1 MEHRSVY
8 AKSVF
13 NNSKLV
19 ENPGYQF
26 SIQVLNDSKDDVI
39 GMHRCNVPFKA
50 HGVTLQ
56 TPTHNRIT
64 IRTVHTFSSVQAVTD
79 TRNLLHERFV
89 SMKQF
94 TSEDSRII
102 YDLFMGGQA
111 NQHWAAIK
119 IDRIIQMQDLNQA
132 GSLYVT
138 DLDLMLYSK
147 DYKDKLIHP
156 YSEFANSAQEGEGVA
171 KQHPYTAGIVIQ
183 LVDNDDKIA
192 KRYIYLANQIVEVPI
207 IQDKSRQSGVY
218 VHLIDKGL
226 SECTRH
232 ELSDMESIG
241 LYPTIEEAETNGK
254 PELVHQKAV
263 TMLKQQ
269 LETKKIENDQ
279 ARVEYEARI
288 SQLKQDQEEYLRN
301 LERDRHK
308 TKDEYEERSYRRKD
322 EHEALKVGASIL
334 AIVLSIVA
342 IAKKA

>member
-1 MEHRSVY
+1 MEHRSIY
-8 AKSVF
+8 AKSMF
-13 NNSKLV
+13 NGSKLV

-26 SIQVLNDSKDDVI
+26 SIQVLNDSKDDVVA
-39 GMHRCNVPFKA
+39 MHRCNIPFKA
-50 HGVTLQ
+50 HGVSLQ

-64 IRTVHTFSSVQAVTD
+64 IRTVHTFSSLQAVTD

-94 TSEDSRII
+94 ISEDSRII
-102 YDLFMGGQA
+102 YDLLMGGQA

-147 DYKDKLIHP
+147 DYRKDLIHP
-156 YSEFANSAQEGEGVA
+156 YSEFANCAQEGEGVA
-171 KQHPYTAGIVIQ
+171 QQHPYTAGMVIQ

-226 SECTRH
+226 SGCTRH

-254 PELVHQKAV
+254 PELVHQKVV
-263 TMLKQQ
+263 TTLKQQ
-269 LETKKIENDQ
+269 LETSKIENDQ
-279 ARVEYEARI
+279 ARVEYEAKI
-288 SQLKQDQEEYLRN
+288 SQIKQDHEEYVRN
-301 LERDRHK
+301 IERERHK
-308 TKDEYEERSYRRKD
+308 TKDAYEERSYQRKSD
-322 EHEALKVGASIL
+322 YEGLKAGAAML
-334 AIVLSIVA
+334 AIVLSVVA